1 MPKDRTI
8 DYVEL
13 PGRDMAAMKA
23 FYGGAFGWE
32 FVDYG
37 PAYAA
42 FAKDQAGVDGGIDV
56 DGKDLSGPLV
66 VLYADDLEAMLATV
80 EAAGGTVVVPIFSF
94 PGGRRVH
101 FTDPAGNTL
110 AVWSAT

>member
-8 DYVEL
+8 NYVEL

-23 FYGGAFGWE
+23 FYGDTFGWR

-42 FAKDQAGVDGGIDV
+42 FAADQAGVDGGFNID
-56 DGKDLSGPLV
+56 GEGLSGPLV
-66 VLYADDLEAMLATV
+66 VLYADDLEAMQAAV
-80 EAAGGTVVVPIFSF
+80 ESAGGTVVVPIFSF
-94 PGGRRVH
+94 PGGRRFH
-101 FTDPAGNTL
+101 FTDPAGNAL
-110 AVWSAT
+110 AVWSEK

>member
-1 MPKDRTI
+1 MSKDRTI

-23 FYGGAFGWE
+23 FYGETFGWE

-42 FAKDQAGVDGGIDV
+42 FDAAQAGVDGGFDID
-56 DGKDLSGPLV
+56 GQELSGPLV
-66 VLYADDLEAMLATV
+66 VLYADDLEGMLAAV
-80 EAAGGTVVVPIFSF
+80 EAAGGTVIKPIFSF
-94 PGGRRVH
+94 PGGRRFH
-101 FTDPAGNTL
+101 FTDPAGNVL
-110 AVWSAT
+110 AVWTKA